1 MKTYK
6 EIKEELEK
14 DGKYIFKDTE
24 EALMYEKEREKEHNK
39 KFGTN
44 LPMEEVKK
52 SEKKAKLWVELRE
65 KYPDDEELKNL
76 SLEEMSENDD
86 WYAAYEEERFIA
98 HAKELGLP
106 TIFHNGIEKV
116 LINLQKPIC
125 LKEDFDMPEEF
136 NHLVYITYR
145 K

>member
-14 DGKYIFKDTE
+14 ESKYIFKDTE
-24 EALMYEKEREKEHNK
+24 EALMYEKEHNK

-44 LPMEEVKK
+44 LPMEEVEK

-65 KYPDDEELKNL
+65 KYPNNEELKNL

-98 HAKELGLP
+98 HAKELGFP

-125 LKEDFDMPEEF
+125 LKEDFDMPEKF

>member
-6 EIKEELEK
+6 EIREELEK
-14 DGKYIFKDTE
+14 ESKYIFKDTE
-24 EALMYEKEREKEHNK
+24 EALMYEKEHNK

-44 LPMEEVKK
+44 LCIDEVKK
-52 SEKKAKLWVELRE
+52 SEKRAKLWVELRE

-76 SLEEMSENDD
+76 SLEEMSEKDD

-98 HAKELGLP
+98 HAKELGFP

-125 LKEDFDMPEEF
+125 LKEDFDMPEKF